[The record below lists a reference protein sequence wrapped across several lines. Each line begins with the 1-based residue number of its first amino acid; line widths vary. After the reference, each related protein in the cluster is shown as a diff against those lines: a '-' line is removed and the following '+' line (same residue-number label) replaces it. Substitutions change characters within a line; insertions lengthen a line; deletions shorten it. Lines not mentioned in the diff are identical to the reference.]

1 MELMNLDS
9 LTQMDSVKDFLGDIG
24 KLGIFQSDPLTLNLN
39 WTGLSS
45 STLLTSMSKVS
56 DGGSNW
62 LGDLASA
69 LVPQPDK
76 SKDGDCMGLSAV
88 GLMGLSCDMVSNFVC
103 QAPQPK
109 LLGENGLELPFSA
122 DLLKMADSLGIEY
135 KLDLILRG
143 RF

>member
-1 MELMNLDS
+1 
-9 LTQMDSVKDFLGDIG
+9 VKLSFSIG
-24 KLGIFQSDPLTLNLN
+24 
-39 WTGLSS
+39 TGLSS

-109 LLGENGLELPFSA
+109 LIGESGQELPFSA
-122 DLLKMADSLGIEY
+122 DLLKMADSLGIGY
-135 KLDLILRG
+135 
-143 RF
+143 FFF